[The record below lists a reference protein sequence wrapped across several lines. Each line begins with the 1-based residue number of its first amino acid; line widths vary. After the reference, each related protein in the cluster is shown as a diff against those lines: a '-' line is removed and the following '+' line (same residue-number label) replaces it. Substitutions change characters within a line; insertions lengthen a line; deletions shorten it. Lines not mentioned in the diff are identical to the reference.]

1 MLPVLLMAILIMPQG
16 QDPGGSQQAQPKPQP
31 QIGVR
36 AETDQTVNVQKGMR
50 VDLQNFA
57 GDVIVKT
64 WDRDAVRV
72 RARHSSR
79 SKIDITPRD
88 QVLRISHDGMYSVDY
103 ELTVPA
109 WIAIKIESH
118 QGDVDIDGLAGA
130 VTINT
135 TEGDITLRNFGGA
148 ATVESIDGNVIVEGG
163 KGRVQ
168 AKTTD
173 GDITITKASGE
184 LLVESIDGTIK
195 MTDVTATALE
205 ASTVDGDI
213 LYSGTFQGSGRY
225 RFESHDGD
233 VTLMIPENTSATFT
247 IRRYDSSRKLDTNLP
262 LKPVGDTTRARRAT
276 YTLGGGAAQVE
287 IESFDGDVTIKKK

>member
-1 MLPVLLMAILIMPQG
+1 MLPLLLMAILTMPQG
-16 QDPGGSQQAQPKPQP
+16 QDPGSQQTQSKPQP
-31 QIGVR
+31 QIGMR

-109 WIAIKIESH
+109 WIAIKVECH
-118 QGDVDIDGLAGA
+118 QGDVDIDGLGGA
-130 VTINT
+130 ATVNT
-135 TEGDITLRNFGGA
+135 TEGDVTLRNFGGT

-163 KGRVQ
+163 RGRIQ

-173 GDITITKASGE
+173 GDITITKAAGE
-184 LLVESIDGTIK
+184 LLIESIDGTIK
-195 MTDVTATALE
+195 LTDVAATALE

-213 LYSGTFQGSGRY
+213 LYSGTFQASGRY

-233 VTLMIPENTSATFT
+233 VTLMIPETTSATFT
-247 IRRYDSSRKLDTNLP
+247 IRRYDSSRKLDTTLP

>member
-1 MLPVLLMAILIMPQG
+1 MLPLLLMAILTMPQG
-16 QDPGGSQQAQPKPQP
+16 QDPGSQQTQPKAQP
-31 QIGVR
+31 QIGMR

-64 WDRDAVRV
+64 WERDAVRV

-88 QVLRISHDGMYSVDY
+88 QVLRISHEGMYSVDY

-109 WIAIKIESH
+109 WIALKVEC
-118 QGDVDIDGLAGA
+118 QEGDVDIDGLAGGA
-130 VTINT
+130 TINT
-135 TEGDITLRNFGGA
+135 TEGDIILRNLGGPA
-148 ATVESIDGNVIVEGG
+148 SVESIEGDILIEGG
-163 KGRVQ
+163 RGRIQV
-168 AKTTD
+168 KTTD
-173 GDITITKASGE
+173 GDITVSKASGE
-184 LLVESIDGTIK
+184 LLLESIDGTIK
-195 MTDVTATALE
+195 LTDVTATALE

-213 LYSGTFQGSGRY
+213 LFSGTFQGSGRY

-233 VTLMIPENTSATFT
+233 VTLMIPETTSATFT
-247 IRRYDSSRKLDTNLP
+247 IRRYDSSRKLDSTLP
-262 LKPVGDTTRARRAT
+262 LKPVGDTSRARRAT

-287 IESFDGDVTIKKK
+287 IESFDGDVVIKKR